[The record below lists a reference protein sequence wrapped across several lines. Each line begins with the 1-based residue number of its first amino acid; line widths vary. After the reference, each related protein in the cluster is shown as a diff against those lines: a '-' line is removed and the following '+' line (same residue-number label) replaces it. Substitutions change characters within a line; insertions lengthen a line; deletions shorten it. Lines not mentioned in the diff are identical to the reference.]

1 MPYKTSNCVRYNFVT
16 KWICSLIRFCNTP
29 FCLLQTLIRGNFVT
43 ELQQVCNSIYPLYIN
58 YLRCFFLFCFVT
70 KLQSFRTEI
79 RRDKKG
85 IFAPC
90 GGVKKAALK
99 FGICCEAGSV
109 TFCDRA
115 GLNYV
120 SCSPF
125 RVPIARFAAAQA
137 AVEEALQ
144 EIYRLGK
151 SWQL

>member
-1 MPYKTSNCVRYNFVT
+1 M
-16 KWICSLIRFCNTP
+16 
-29 FCLLQTLIRGNFVT
+29 LLFIL
-43 ELQQVCNSIYPLYIN
+43 
-58 YLRCFFLFCFVT
+58 
-70 KLQSFRTEI
+70 LQSFRTEI

-137 AVEEALQ
+137 AVEDALQ

-151 SWQL
+151 SCQL

>member
-1 MPYKTSNCVRYNFVT
+1 M
-16 KWICSLIRFCNTP
+16 
-29 FCLLQTLIRGNFVT
+29 LLFIL
-43 ELQQVCNSIYPLYIN
+43 
-58 YLRCFFLFCFVT
+58 
-70 KLQSFRTEI
+70 LQSFRTEI

-125 RVPIARFAAAQA
+125 CVPSH
-137 AVEEALQ
+137 VLLQ
-144 EIYRLGK
+144 LRLLLRMHCKKYIGWVK
-151 SWQL
+151 VVSYDSLSCELQKVCIIVSLFYYLLNTL

>member
-1 MPYKTSNCVRYNFVT
+1 M
-16 KWICSLIRFCNTP
+16 
-29 FCLLQTLIRGNFVT
+29 
-43 ELQQVCNSIYPLYIN
+43 
-58 YLRCFFLFCFVT
+58 
-70 KLQSFRTEI
+70 
-79 RRDKKG
+79 

-125 RVPIARFAAAQA
+125 RVPIARFAAARLLWRRHCKKYIGW
-137 AVEEALQ
+137 VKVVSYDSPSCELQ
-144 EIYRLGK
+144 KVCIIVSLFYYL
-151 SWQL
+151 LNVL